1 MVEIFPEN
9 WAVLHLGLIFCLTLA
24 QLLVVYVL
32 SDHHNPPMGLGLFT
46 VYFMAALLGWIAFTL
61 QQGAIAPMTLDVPA
75 VAAMIN
81 SYLLFLAAGQRANK
95 HVGRIVLGG
104 CCLAGCLSVFF
115 LNPKAMYVVYSA
127 LSGFFFA
134 AAGLLCA
141 YRAYSKHNVGDGI
154 IAGAAVLMVAS
165 VPIAFYQLFT
175 SDNLQLARVI
185 TFGAYTWSFVLL
197 AIGFLTSVL
206 IEYQQHLSHLA
217 VEDPLTGLLNRRGME
232 DALRVSMARANRENA
247 QTSAMMIDI
256 DHFKNVNDSFGH
268 ETGDNVIR
276 EVAAILERM
285 SRASDVVA
293 RVGGEEFMLILPD
306 TDASA
311 ARLVAER
318 ICRILGERP
327 LRVDQQSIPVTVS
340 IGVACS
346 RGETSLDELCQE
358 ADRAMYLAKRGG
370 RNRVASVESRP
381 VHLSNSAGVS

>member
-32 SDHHNPPMGLGLFT
+32 SDHHAPPAGLGLFT

-61 QQGAIAPMTLDVPA
+61 QQGTIAPMMLDVPA
-75 VAAMIN
+75 VAAIFN
-81 SYLLFLAAGQRANK
+81 SYLLFLAAGQRANR
-95 HVGRIVLGG
+95 HMGRVVLGG
-104 CCLAGCLSVFF
+104 LCLAGCLSVFF
-115 LNPKAMYVVYSA
+115 LNPTSMYIVYSA
-127 LSGFFFA
+127 LSGFFFFS
-134 AAGLLCA
+134 AGLLCA

-154 IAGAAVLMVAS
+154 IAGAALLMVSS
-165 VPIAFYQLFT
+165 VPLAFYQLFAAQ
-175 SDNLQLARVI
+175 DLQLARVI
-185 TFGAYTWSFVLL
+185 TFGAYTWAFALL

-232 DALRVSMARANRENA
+232 DALRVSMARANREDA
-247 QTSAMMIDI
+247 ETAAMVIDI

-268 ETGDNVIR
+268 DTGDKVIR
-276 EVAAILERM
+276 AVAAILERM

-293 RVGGEEFMLILPD
+293 RTGGEEFMLILPD
-306 TDASA
+306 TDSNA

-318 ICRILGERP
+318 IRLALCERP
-327 LRVDQQSIPVTVS
+327 LLVDQQSIPVTVS
-340 IGVACS
+340 IGVTCS
-346 RGETSLDELCQE
+346 RGDTSLDTLCQE

-370 RNRVASVESRP
+370 RNRVASVDSRP
-381 VHLSNSAGVS
+381 VHLSSSAATG